1 MELIVHTVCLQ
12 LFHISY
18 PKILHLGDR
27 IMADYM
33 APVDDASSGAA
44 NYERASLEY
53 VLVQNKECP
62 PTTSCVPSFFCAADF
77 KLQHLAGKSTDA
89 STGGDDDAAVPCQ
102 RVGVFNIVPH

>member
-33 APVDDASSGAA
+33 APDDDAFSGAA
-44 NYERASLEY
+44 NYEERLWNMYLSE
-53 VLVQNKECP
+53 QG
-62 PTTSCVPSFFCAADF
+62 VPSNNFMCAKF
-77 KLQHLAGKSTDA
+77 LLCCRLQAATSPGKSTDA